1 MNEVALTRACYWGQ
15 PGVVGQGMIAQV
27 SQAPAFE
34 APATERSSSLLQ
46 IRDLIYNTSGLFQA
60 GARLQALEDRCR
72 KRMRALGICTLQ
84 EYCDCLKGKSMSRG
98 ELASLLD
105 EITIGET
112 CFHRNQAQL
121 DGIRKVILPRILQAK
136 SAKLV
141 PSLRIWSAGCS
152 TGEEPYTLAITLLEE
167 RDERLSGWDIEI
179 LATDLNQRSIGAA
192 VEAAFDEHSLR
203 NTIPQLREKYFCF
216 DGNITRVKPQVKQL
230 VRFRQLNLSDDSAM
244 EEIREIDIILC
255 CNVLI
260 YFDLASKRRVIEH
273 FYASLTD
280 DGYLL
285 LGQAE
290 SLFRVSDRFQLLH
303 FPSATAY
310 RKIRE
315 AE

>member
-1 MNEVALTRACYWGQ
+1 
-15 PGVVGQGMIAQV
+15 MIAQA

-34 APATERSSSLLQ
+34 APGPERSSSLLQ
-46 IRDLIYNTSGLFQA
+46 IRDLIYDKSGLFQA
-60 GARLQALEDRCR
+60 GARLQILEDRCR
-72 KRMRALGICTLQ
+72 KRMRALGICTLR
-84 EYCDCLKGKSMSRG
+84 EYCDCLKGKSISPG

-112 CFHRNQAQL
+112 CFYRNQAQL

-136 SAKLV
+136 SSKLV
-141 PSLRIWSAGCS
+141 RKLRIWSAGCS

-167 RDERLSGWDIEI
+167 RLNGWEIEI
-179 LATDLNQRSIGAA
+179 LATDLNQRSIAAA
-192 VEAAFDEHSLR
+192 VEATYNEHSLR
-203 NTIPQLREKYFCF
+203 NAIPQLREKYFRF

-244 EEIREIDIILC
+244 DAIRQIDIILC

-280 DGYLL
+280 EGYLL

-290 SLFRVSDRFQLLH
+290 SLFRVSDRFQLVHL
-303 FPSATAY
+303 PSATAY

-315 AE
+315 AK